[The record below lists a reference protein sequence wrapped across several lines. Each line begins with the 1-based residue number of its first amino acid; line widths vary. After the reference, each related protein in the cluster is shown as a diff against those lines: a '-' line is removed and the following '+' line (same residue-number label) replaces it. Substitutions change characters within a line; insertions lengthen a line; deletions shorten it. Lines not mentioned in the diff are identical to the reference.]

1 MKYKRVL
8 LKLSGE
14 SLAGKQGYGVDGE
27 ILHYFAEEIESV
39 HSKGVQVA
47 VVLGGGN
54 IFRGLSGTKKGVSRV
69 QGDYMGMMA
78 TVINSLALQDALIQ
92 KGIKATVFSGIEITP
107 LCKRMSSS
115 SAIGKLEK
123 GQVVIIAGGTG
134 NPYFT
139 TDSAAAL
146 RAIEVEADM
155 LMKGTRVDGI
165 YDADPEKN
173 PNAMKFDSLTYDEAL
188 DKELKVMDM
197 TAFTLCKENEMPIV
211 VFDMNVSGNLKAL
224 LEGKNIGTI
233 VN

>member
-14 SLAGKQGYGVDGE
+14 SLAGKQGYGVDGD
-27 ILHYFAEEIESV
+27 ILHYFAEEIETV

-92 KGIKATVFSGIEITP
+92 KGIKTTVLSGIEINP

-115 SAIGKLEK
+115 SAIAKLEK

-146 RAIEVEADM
+146 RAIEVEADL

-165 YDADPEKN
+165 YNVDPEKN
-173 PNAMKFDSLTYDEAL
+173 PNAIKFDSLTYDEAL
-188 DKELKVMDM
+188 EKELKVMDM
-197 TAFTLCKENEMPIV
+197 TAFTLCKENKMPIL
-211 VFDMNVSGNLKAL
+211 VFNMNVSGNLKAL
-224 LEGKNIGTI
+224 LEGENIGTI